1 MEKIL
6 KKSKKWITEVFEENK
21 NFFIMWLKQKIKLN
35 LHILKSFLVLISYA
49 WMSLEWGQ
57 KILLR

>member
-35 LHILKSFLVLISYA
+35 LHILKIFLVLISYA